1 MTIPFKNT
9 KESAAL
15 ELLRPLSRQHF
26 LSDEWQSACTLIALG
41 LREDLSDRGD
51 VTSQLLIPEQQ
62 NGEVA
67 IVARQTGV
75 VAGLP
80 IALMVLQQMSAQV
93 KLQQPIPDG
102 SAITAG
108 QPIAVLMGS
117 VRQLLT
123 AERTM
128 LNFLTHLSGIAT
140 LTRQYVDLVQGTR
153 AQILDTRKTH
163 PGYRVLE
170 KYAVRCGGGSNH
182 RMGLF
187 DGVMIKDNHLA
198 ARRSQFPEESPARM
212 IELVRH
218 AWPELPLTVEVDTL
232 EQLRELLPGGPDI
245 ILLDNMTCP
254 QMEQSVRLRDAL
266 SPGTL
271 LEASGGVNLQTV
283 AVIAQTGV
291 DRISI
296 GGLTHSAPAFDFGF
310 DWT

>member
-1 MTIPFKNT
+1 MTPPSPAEETPDLDRLRLLTRVDFRD
-9 KESAAL
+9 EEWRSA
-15 ELLRPLSRQHF
+15 R
-26 LSDEWQSACTLIALG
+26 TLIALG
-41 LREDLSDRGD
+41 LQEDLADRGD
-51 VTSQLLIPEQQ
+51 VTSQLLIPERQQ
-62 NGEVA
+62 GQVA
-67 IVARQTGV
+67 IVARQAGV
-75 VAGLP
+75 LSGLP
-80 IALMVLQQMSAQV
+80 LAWLVLQQMTAEGTWHDT
-93 KLQQPIPDG
+93 LPDG
-102 SAITAG
+102 TALVPG
-108 QPIAVLMGS
+108 QTVAVLTGS

-140 LTRQYVDLVQGTR
+140 LTQQYVGLVQGTQ

-182 RMGLF
+182 RMGLY

-198 ARRSQFPEESPARM
+198 ARRAQFPGEAPARM
-212 IELVRH
+212 IELVRQ

-232 EQLRELLPGGPDI
+232 TQLEDLLPGGPDI

-254 QMEQSVRLRDAL
+254 QMEQAVRLRDRL

-271 LEASGGVNLQTV
+271 LEASGGVNLSTV
-283 AVIAQTGV
+283 AGIAQTGV

-296 GGLTHSAPAFDFGF
+296 GALTHSAPAFDLGF